1 MEVESMRPCEMK
13 VQVPGELDSLMSTR
27 HKRKTFERKE
37 PQLRQCPHKNQ
48 AVAEPVRRFLN

>member
-27 HKRKTFERKE
+27 YKQKMFERKE
-37 PQLRQCPHKNQ
+37 PQLRQ
-48 AVAEPVRRFLN
+48 